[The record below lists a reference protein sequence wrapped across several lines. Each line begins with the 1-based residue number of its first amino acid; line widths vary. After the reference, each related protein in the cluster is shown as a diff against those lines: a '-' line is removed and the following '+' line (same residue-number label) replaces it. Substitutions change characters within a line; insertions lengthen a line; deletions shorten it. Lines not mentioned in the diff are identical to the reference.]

1 MIKNHKEVDEV
12 TRPAKEGEENSLDK
26 KTYPIYVDASCGPFA
41 FVYLCMDMRE
51 WERKKEWEGER
62 DRVRRVRER
71 GRKTLEK
78 SENSE
83 Y

>member
-51 WERKKEWEGER
+51 REKEREGR
-62 DRVRRVRER
+62 RER
-71 GRKTLEK
+71 
-78 SENSE
+78 
-83 Y
+83 